1 MNLVPG
7 KVRTFMQFRELLW
20 VLTLR
25 EIQVRYKQSILGIAW
40 AILQPLAMMLT
51 FTLVFSYVLKVPSDG
66 VPYPIFS
73 YSALLFWT
81 FFSNSLSRA
90 IPSIETNAPL
100 IRKIYFP
107 REFFPASA
115 VLSAFFD
122 FFISAVV
129 FLGLM
134 VYFRADVHVT
144 ANILWVV
151 PILAIQ
157 MVFTMGIC
165 FFASA
170 FNVYYRDVKHAL
182 PFVIQIWMFA
192 CPIIYPVS
200 SVPERFHTLYYLNP
214 MAGIIVNFRTV
225 ILTGTSPNLNYL
237 GIAAGGAVLLFIF
250 GYLYFKRIEMQ
261 FADVV

>member
-1 MNLVPG
+1 MSLVPG

-40 AILQPLAMMLT
+40 AIVQPLAMMLT

-66 VPYPIFS
+66 IPYPIFS

-90 IPSIETNAPL
+90 IPSIEANASL
-100 IRKIYFP
+100 LRKIYFP
-107 REFFPASA
+107 REFFPVSA
-115 VLSAFFD
+115 VLAAFFD
-122 FFISAVV
+122 FLVSAVI

-134 VYFRADVHVT
+134 IYYRGDVHLT

-151 PILAIQ
+151 PILAVQ
-157 MVFTMGIC
+157 MVFTIGIC

-182 PFVIQIWMFA
+182 PFLIQVWMYA

-200 SVPERFHTLYYLNP
+200 SIPERYHTLYFLNP
-214 MAGIIVNFRTV
+214 MSGVIANFRTV
-225 ILTGTSPNLNYL
+225 ILAGGSPNFYYL
-237 GIAAGGAVLLFIF
+237 GISAGGAVLLFVF